1 MGRDITVKDRRKVL
15 KAAKKAGRK
24 DVKSD
29 NPYLKLMTKLYKFL
43 ARRTSSNFN
52 KLIAKRLC
60 STNKSKAPLSLSKLG
75 VHMKNKDKDKITAVV
90 VGTITNDPRLLE
102 VEKGMKVCALK
113 FTETAR
119 KRLEKAGGSCLTFEE
134 LAMKAPLGK
143 NCVVLRGP
151 VKART
156 VERYFGKAT
165 GVPDSKTRPYIRQA
179 TNLKRKSRKG
189 EMARGRRKS
198 RGYKI

>member
-1 MGRDITVKDRRKVL
+1 MGRDITVKDRRKVI
-15 KAAKKAGRK
+15 KASKRAGRK

-29 NPYLKLMTKLYKFL
+29 NPYLKLCTKLYKFL
-43 ARRTSSNFN
+43 ARRTASNFN
-52 KLIAKRLC
+52 KVVAKRLC
-60 STNKSKAPLSLSKLG
+60 QTGKSKAPLSLSKLG
-75 VHMKNKDKDKITAVV
+75 QHLKNKDTDKITAVV
-90 VGTITNDPRLLE
+90 TGTVTNDPRLLE
-102 VEKGMKVCALK
+102 VKSGMKVCALR

-119 KRLEKAGGSCLTFEE
+119 KRLEKAGGSCMTFEE
-134 LAMKAPLGK
+134 LAMKAPEGK
-143 NCVVLRGP
+143 NCLLLRGP

-165 GVPDSKTRPYIRQA
+165 GVPDSTTRPYIRQA